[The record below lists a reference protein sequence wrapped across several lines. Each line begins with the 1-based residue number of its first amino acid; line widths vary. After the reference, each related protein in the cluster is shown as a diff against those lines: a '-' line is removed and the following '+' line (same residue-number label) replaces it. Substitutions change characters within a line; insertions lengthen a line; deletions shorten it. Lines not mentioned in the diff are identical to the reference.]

1 MTESQ
6 TRPGDILVPDTE
18 PPDRSH
24 DNAFADT
31 SLRRIAARV
40 PSDLALTARLAWHID
55 PRTLLV
61 MTAAQLGAAAATAFG
76 LLATTDVL
84 TPLLAL
90 NDRAWETTVR
100 AAAPALTL
108 LVAAASV
115 HAILQAVISAAS
127 ARLGPRVDSHA
138 AARLLDTVTRAD
150 LVAYDDPTWA
160 DAKRAAEDG
169 ADRGHRLLEAAM
181 HTSAAALQV
190 VAAAGVLA
198 TLHPIL
204 LPLLL
209 LAVLPHAAASVVA
222 ARIQHRSARKLLADR
237 RWRYVLMGDLTYKDS
252 APEVRVHRMRG
263 YLLDRYR
270 KVSDRIEHEAARAG
284 RSTALVRLAGQAV
297 AGLGTGAVYATL
309 IYLTARGTLPAAT
322 AAGAAVAIRT
332 ATMALTDAVHACGEL
347 FEHGLYVG
355 DWARFTTGAG
365 AGDEAPVRGAGQLPA
380 EWTAVHLDDVTFTYP
395 GAKRPA
401 LDRVTL
407 TLRRGETIAFV
418 GENGSGKT
426 TLARVIA
433 GLYLP
438 QSGRVRWSG
447 PTGELDLA
455 DADPESLWEHVTLVP
470 QDAYDWP
477 FLVRDTITLGIPHQ
491 RGDDA
496 IHDAARASGAD
507 AVIAALPHGLDTSL
521 ARSWWG
527 GHDLSG
533 GQWQRLAIAR
543 AFHRDT
549 ALLIM
554 DEPTSALDAR
564 AEHTVFR
571 SLLKLADDRTT
582 VFITHRLANARV
594 ADRVLVMHDGR
605 IVQDD
610 TYDALVRQDG
620 LFAELHRLQQ
630 T

>member
-1 MTESQ
+1 MTDPD
-6 TRPGDILVPDTE
+6 TAPGDILVPD
-18 PPDRSH
+18 
-24 DNAFADT
+24 DNLGTTHGLALAQT
-31 SLRRIAARV
+31 SLWRIATRV
-40 PSDLALTARLAWHID
+40 PADLALTVRLAWTID
-55 PRTLLV
+55 ARALIV
-61 MTAAQLGAAAATAFG
+61 AIAAQLGAAAATAFG
-76 LLATTDVL
+76 LWATTDIL
-84 TPLLAL
+84 TPLLAPH
-90 NDRAWETTVR
+90 DDWGRAVR
-100 AAAPALTL
+100 DATPSLIL
-108 LVAAASV
+108 LAVAAGT
-115 HAILQAVISAAS
+115 HAVLQAVSTMVA
-127 ARLGPRVDSHA
+127 ARLGPRMDSHA
-138 AARLLDTVTRAD
+138 AERLLDTVTRAD
-150 LVAYDDPTWA
+150 LAAYDDPKWA
-160 DAKRAAEDG
+160 DAKSAAEDG
-169 ADRGHRLLEAAM
+169 SERGHQLLQAA
-181 HTSAAALQV
+181 TETCAAALQL
-190 VAAAGVLA
+190 AAAGTVLA

-209 LAVLPHAAASVVA
+209 LAVLPHGVASLIVA
-222 ARIQHRSARKLLADR
+222 RVQHRSVRTMLADR
-237 RWRYVLMGDLTYKDS
+237 RWRITLMSELTYVQA
-252 APEVRVHRMRG
+252 APEVRAHRMRD
-263 YLLDRYR
+263 YLLGRYR
-270 KVSDRIEHEAARAG
+270 KVSDRLEHEAARVG
-284 RSTALVRLAGQAV
+284 RVSALVRLAGQAV
-297 AGLGTGAVYATL
+297 AGLGTALVYAAL
-309 IYLTARGTLPAAT
+309 IWLTARGTITSGT

-332 ATMALTDAVHACGEL
+332 ATTALTTVVQTSGEL
-347 FEHGLYVG
+347 FQHGLYVG
-355 DWARFTTGAG
+355 DWARFTARTPSRRGT
-365 AGDEAPVRGAGQLPA
+365 APLPDD
-380 EWTAVHLDDVTFTYP
+380 WTAIHLDDVTFRYP
-395 GAKRPA
+395 GTDTPA
-401 LDRVTL
+401 LDHVTL
-407 TLRRGETIAFV
+407 TIRRGETIAFI

-426 TLARVIA
+426 TLARLIA

-438 QSGRVRWSG
+438 ETGHVRW
-447 PTGELDLA
+447 TGEHGDDLDLA
-455 DADPESLWEHVTLVP
+455 DADPESVWKHVTLVP

-496 IHDAARASGAD
+496 IHDAAKASGAD

-594 ADRVLVMHDGR
+594 ADRVLVMRDGR

-610 TYDALVRQDG
+610 TYDELVRQEG

>member
-1 MTESQ
+1 MAESQ

-76 LLATTDVL
+76 LLATADVL

-115 HAILQAVISAAS
+115 RAILQAVISAAS

-150 LVAYDDPTWA
+150 LIAYDDPTWA

-209 LAVLPHAAASVVA
+209 LAVLPHAAAGVVA

-355 DWARFTTGAG
+355 DWARFTAG
-365 AGDEAPVRGAGQLPA
+365 TDAAVRGAGQLPA

-395 GAKRPA
+395 VAKRPA

-433 GLYLP
+433 GLYIP
-438 QSGRVRWSG
+438 QTGRVRWTS
-447 PTGELDLA
+447 EHADLDLT

-477 FLVRDTITLGIPHQ
+477 FLVRDTIALGIPHQ

-571 SLLKLADDRTT
+571 SLLNLAPDRST

-594 ADRVLVMHDGR
+594 ADRILAMHHGR
-605 IVQDD
+605 IVQDG
-610 TYDALVRQDG
+610 TFEELVHQEG
-620 LFAELHRLQQ
+620 ELFEELYRLQ
-630 T
+630 TT